1 MGTRAFLGIGQ
12 KVLESNV
19 IESGGT
25 PAPFDP
31 VSRIAHPTAS
41 GPAVRANGIG
51 STALTDRA
59 CGRAYC
65 VRGVYHCQ

>member
-1 MGTRAFLGIGQ
+1 MSSSITDWEG
-12 KVLESNV
+12 V

-41 GPAVRANGIG
+41 GPAVRANGIY

-59 CGRAYC
+59 CGRTYC
-65 VRGVYHCQ
+65 VRGVYHCL

>member
-1 MGTRAFLGIGQ
+1 MPPLSL
-12 KVLESNV
+12 VLQISQHRQRIV
-19 IESGGT
+19 PGPITFG
-25 PAPFDP
+25 P

-41 GPAVRANGIG
+41 GPAVRANGIC
-51 STALTDRA
+51 STALLTDRA